1 MHVGLI
7 GGPTVTIG
15 LIVSVSGC
23 LPLNLNNGLLF
34 SLKDINVGL
43 CGSPVLLGD

>member
-15 LIVSVSGC
+15 LIVSVS
-23 LPLNLNNGLLF
+23 LPLNLKNGLLF

>member
-15 LIVSVSGC
+15 LIVIVSVSGC
-23 LPLNLNNGLLF
+23 LPLNLKNGLLF
-34 SLKDINVGL
+34 SLKDINVVT
-43 CGSPVLLGD
+43 SINE